1 MATVTYL
8 GETYECV
15 TALKGADFIHLLDA
29 NGNMVAAFDGVTT
42 FDGFDIADGSWTTPT
57 ADSDCYLAVV
67 KDDGTTGKGGHKCCD
82 LVTKTGD
89 QTINGT
95 LTATKII
102 GAVYA

>member
-1 MATVTYL
+1 MATVTFL
-8 GETYECV
+8 GESYECA
-15 TALKGADFIHLLDA
+15 TALKGSDYVHLLNSEGD
-29 NGNMVAAFDGVTT
+29 MVAAFDGVTNFELFSIT
-42 FDGFDIADGSWTTPT
+42 GGSWKTPT
-57 ADSDCYLAVV
+57 AEGDCYLAVV

-95 LTATKII
+95 LTANKII